1 MVTFI
6 SVPKSMVSDNV
17 LKGTGSIVDK
27 YTAVNTVIPKGSM
40 FYSDVLVEK
49 EDLPDSAF
57 VEVPV
62 GQTPYALSV
71 TSQSTYGN
79 SIFPGNIIDVY
90 MKATDENGQIIVG
103 RLLEDVKVL
112 AVKDNAGNN
121 VFEDTTANRTPSTLL
136 FGVNNET
143 YVLLKRAEYL
153 KSKGV
158 ELFPV
163 PYGGNVQLTGNTKV
177 DREELVELID
187 SLSIGYISE
196 DEFQDQVQDE
206 IEKNQQEQQENQ
218 NSQQNNGAQ

>member
-1 MVTFI
+1 M
-6 SVPKSMVSDNV
+6 
-17 LKGTGSIVDK
+17 
-27 YTAVNTVIPKGSM
+27 Y
-40 FYSDVLVEK
+40 EK

-177 DREELVELID
+177 DRAELVELID

>member
-1 MVTFI
+1 M
-6 SVPKSMVSDNV
+6 
-17 LKGTGSIVDK
+17 LK
-27 YTAVNTVIPKGSM
+27 
-40 FYSDVLVEK
+40 F
-49 EDLPDSAF
+49 
-57 VEVPV
+57 
-62 GQTPYALSV
+62 
-71 TSQSTYGN
+71 
-79 SIFPGNIIDVY
+79 
-90 MKATDENGQIIVG
+90 
-103 RLLEDVKVL
+103 
-112 AVKDNAGNN
+112 
-121 VFEDTTANRTPSTLL
+121 NRTPSTLL